1 MSGYSSRRRMGE
13 DLLLAVLLW
22 LLDAIGTGVAL
33 LTGLVQTDFNR
44 SSRTLTRQWRWL
56 SRMRRDSQG

>member
-1 MSGYSSRRRMGE
+1 MGE